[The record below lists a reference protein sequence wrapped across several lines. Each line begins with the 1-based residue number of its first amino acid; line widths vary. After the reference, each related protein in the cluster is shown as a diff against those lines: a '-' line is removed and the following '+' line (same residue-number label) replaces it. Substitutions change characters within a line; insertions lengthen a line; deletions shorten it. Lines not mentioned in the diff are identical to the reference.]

1 MALRRETRIAIA
13 FLGFLRSFEILPESW
28 ALKLP
33 ILTARRFENEAPVFC
48 QNGSNVSGSIA
59 RGIANQGGKW

>member
-1 MALRRETRIAIA
+1 MIHEKKRRETRIAIA

-33 ILTARRFENEAPVFC
+33 ILTARRFENEAPGFAKTV
-48 QNGSNVSGSIA
+48 QT
-59 RGIANQGGKW
+59 